1 MSKPVYLGLSTLE
14 ISEKKIPEDV
24 ESNNSNYELKRPLT
38 KRKK

>member
-14 ISEKKIPEDV
+14 ISKNKNAEDV